1 MSAHARM
8 TQVFLQDGYCDK
20 PTTPR
25 AVSTGPVHHGVG
37 SAFLPGVRNG
47 RTLDRHAAYAAAAN
61 VKRLLG
67 ARRGAVFQL
76 HLTCLRR
83 ALHPERFAVV
93 HLHKGPDEAKAQPIS
108 EGVGSAHPLHVLLER
123 VDIRDGEVCRC
134 SE

>member
-61 VKRLLG
+61 VKR
-67 ARRGAVFQL
+67 F
-76 HLTCLRR
+76 
-83 ALHPERFAVV
+83 
-93 HLHKGPDEAKAQPIS
+93 KGSMPQ
-108 EGVGSAHPLHVLLER
+108 
-123 VDIRDGEVCRC
+123 RC
-134 SE
+134 SSVMTSTRATVTP